1 MKEEQK
7 RERNM
12 LTKLDVKNYRSIEEM
27 TLDFGLLT
35 VLVGPN
41 GAGKSNVIDVL
52 RFVRDALRLGLEN
65 AILNRHGM
73 SALRRWSP
81 KGRPYDVHIELCF
94 HIHGEEVLYAFTL
107 GSIRR
112 GEYKVKWEKYTGTQE
127 GKPFGYEI
135 KDGRWV
141 EPPYDEQHPELAS
154 YMGKKEGKGEMVD
167 PEPQLTLFLPRAF
180 LPFGSIQPFIQE
192 MGFYTIYPNLLRE
205 PQKPANPYPLDERA
219 QNLASVLKSMKRDK
233 HARPSFGALLEAL
246 SLAVEG
252 ISDISVAQAGGYL
265 VTRLH
270 HGQGGPAFP
279 LAQESD
285 GTLRLLGLLTALY
298 QFPPRSLLAIEE
310 PELTVHPG
318 ALGVLRDALL
328 EISERS
334 QLLVTTHSP
343 DLLYDLPAETLRV
356 VEKVDNITVVG
367 KVAEEQRQAIA
378 KKLFF
383 PGELMRMEGLRRAK
397 NGNEKEKHAQNRP
410 HR

>member
-1 MKEEQK
+1 MKEEREK
-7 RERNM
+7 RERSI
-12 LTKLDVKNYRSIEEM
+12 LTQLCVRNYRSIEEM
-27 TLDFGLLT
+27 TLDFGPLT

-41 GAGKSNVIDVL
+41 GAGKSNIIDVL

-81 KGRPYDVHIELCF
+81 KGRPYDVHIELRF
-94 HIHGEEVLYAFTL
+94 RIHGEEVLYAFIL

-112 GEYKVKWEKYTGTQE
+112 GEYRVKWEKYTGKRE
-127 GKPFGYEI
+127 EKPFGYEI

-141 EPPYDEQHPELAS
+141 QPPYDEQRPERAS
-154 YMGKKEGKGEMVD
+154 YMGRKGEKGETVG
-167 PEPQLTLFLPRAF
+167 PEPQLTLSLPRAS
-180 LPFGSIQPFIQE
+180 LPFVGIQRFIHD

-219 QNLASVLKSMKRDK
+219 QNLGSVLKSMKRDK
-233 HARPSFGALLEAL
+233 QTRPTFDALLEAL
-246 SLAVEG
+246 SPAVEG

-318 ALGVLRDALL
+318 ALGVLRDVLL
-328 EISERS
+328 EVSGRS

-356 VEKVDNITVVG
+356 VEKVDNVTLVG
-367 KVAEEQRQAIA
+367 EVAEEQRQAIA

-383 PGELMRMEGLRRAK
+383 PGELMRMEGLRRAQDDQEE
-397 NGNEKEKHAQNRP
+397 G
-410 HR
+410 

>member
-1 MKEEQK
+1 MKRERKEE
-7 RERNM
+7 ERNM
-12 LTKLDVKNYRSIEEM
+12 LTRLNVKNYRSIEDM
-27 TLDFGLLT
+27 TLNFGLLT

-41 GAGKSNVIDVL
+41 GAGKSSVIDVL

-81 KGRPYDVHIELCF
+81 KGRPFDVHIELNF
-94 HIHGEEVLYAFTL
+94 QVRGEEVLYAFTL

-112 GEYKVKWEKYTGTQE
+112 GEYKVKWEKYAGTRE
-127 GKPFGYEI
+127 GKSFGYEI
-135 KDGRWV
+135 KDRRWV
-141 EPPYDEQHPELAS
+141 RPPYDERHPEWVS
-154 YMGKKEGKGEMVD
+154 YSRTKKQKGDMVSS
-167 PEPQLTLFLPRAF
+167 EPQLALILPQLFPL
-180 LPFGSIQPFIQE
+180 LGSIPRFIQD

-205 PQKPANPYPLDERA
+205 PQKLANPYPLEERA
-219 QNLASVLKSMKRDK
+219 QNLASVLKDMIRQKRK
-233 HARPSFGALLEAL
+233 HHAFDALLKSV

-252 ISDISVAQAGGYL
+252 ISDISVAQTGGYL

-270 HGQGGPAFP
+270 HGLGGPAFP

-285 GTLRLLGLLTALY
+285 GTLRLLGLLTALH
-298 QFPPRSLLAIEE
+298 QSPMRSLLAIEE

-318 ALGVLRDALL
+318 ALGVLRDTLL

-334 QLLVTTHSP
+334 QILITTHSP

-356 VEKVDNITVVG
+356 VEKMDNITMVG
-367 KVAEEQRQAIA
+367 KVAEEQREAIA

-383 PGELMRMEGLRRAK
+383 PGEMMRMEGLRRAQ
-397 NGNEKEKHAQNRP
+397 NGNKQEQHA
-410 HR
+410 